1 MADAGK
7 VSVREAIDQD
17 QPTRPTASRRTWLAL
32 AVGGAVLAAAA
43 LVVGGAY
50 LGWRAAAPSPQPV
63 PSASLV
69 TVAADPYDGAQ
80 VAVEMPD
87 VRGLAR
93 TEALTVLSDAGIPS
107 RVVTTEDVPWAGVAG
122 LVVGQSPLFGTA
134 NPTQVTLRVAVP
146 VTVPEVVGMSEE
158 EALAGLEGIGAR
170 VEVSRVYRPGKT
182 PGTVVSVTPLPG
194 QPVPDAVSLI
204 TAAEPDAIFLD
215 QVDTLDGYC
224 GSAPV
229 TVNGIDYE
237 HSVTCS
243 AGSTE
248 RPNVVAYSLRR
259 GVQTVTGTVGIDDE
273 SDPTATATVTVVVDG
288 KTLQR
293 LTVAYGKPAKLSLT
307 TAGRLRLEFRVTS
320 PESVRAVLADLQ
332 LVGDPAAIAVLGDTT

>member
-1 MADAGK
+1 MADSEEFEAPVASMRTHQESGVSRGK
-7 VSVREAIDQD
+7 R
-17 QPTRPTASRRTWLAL
+17 LAM
-32 AVGGAVLAAAA
+32 AAAGVTLTAVA
-43 LVVGGAY
+43 LVVVGAY
-50 LGWRAAAPSPQPV
+50 MGWRAAAPSPQPV

-80 VAVEMPD
+80 AAVEMPD

-93 TEALTVLSDAGIPS
+93 TEALTVLADAGVPS
-107 RVVTTEDVPWAGVAG
+107 RVVTITDVPWAGVTG

-134 NPTQVTLRVAVP
+134 DPTQVTLRVAVP
-146 VTVPEVVGMSEE
+146 VTVPAVVGMSEE

-170 VEVSRVYRPGKT
+170 VEVSRVYRPGET
-182 PGTVVSVTPLPG
+182 PGTVISVTPPPG
-194 QPVPDAVSLI
+194 QPVPDAVTLV

-224 GSAPV
+224 SSSMSA
-229 TVNGIDYE
+229 TVNGTDYE

-243 AGSTE
+243 AGSSE

-259 GVQTVTGTVGIDDE
+259 GVESVSGTIGIDDE
-273 SDPTATATVTVVVDG
+273 SDPTATATVTVVADG

-293 LTVAYGKPAKLSLT
+293 LTVGYGKPARLNLT

-320 PESVRAVLADLQ
+320 PESARAVLADVQ
-332 LVGDPAAIAVLGDTT
+332 LVGDPIAIAVLGDST